1 MENIGRIINHCS
13 KNLQYYTWPRQ
24 IFGSIN
30 LFTVLNSL
38 CRHAT
43 TRWGGEKKGN
53 IAIFV
58 GGRISKRCTIFHATR
73 RGGIITWLQMG
84 VGILKI
90 DKRQIERGKQ
100 MDKFVGRNPS
110 LLNISWRFFYE
121 YWMNRWTWY
130 LINIIKIIRFILA
143 SSIKNI
149 CSK

>member
-1 MENIGRIINHCS
+1 MFKKS
-13 KNLQYYTWPRQ
+13 P
-24 IFGSIN
+24 
-30 LFTVLNSL
+30 VLHL
-38 CRHAT
+38 AT
-43 TRWGGEKKGN
+43 TNFRLDKSFYRIKQPISARDHEVAGGKKKGN

-110 LLNISWRFFYE
+110 LLNIS
-121 YWMNRWTWY
+121 
-130 LINIIKIIRFILA
+130 
-143 SSIKNI
+143 
-149 CSK
+149 